1 MSPENL
7 FILLQRSIPQH
18 ALSRFAGMFAECR
31 HPLVKNPLINVFIKV
46 FGVDMSEA
54 LYPQANDYAN
64 FNEFFTRPLR
74 EGLRPLAD
82 AQRFVL
88 SPADGAVSQL
98 GVIEKDQIF
107 QAKGHTYTVAD
118 LLGDTSP
125 SEGSLSAQFENGTF
139 ATIYLSPKDYHRVH
153 MPCAGTLVS
162 SHYVPGELFSV
173 NQITAKHVPRL
184 FARNERLVAVFETAH
199 GKVAV
204 VLVGAVIVAG
214 IRTVWGGGPQGP
226 PGVQTS
232 FPQDWTL
239 EAGQEMGR
247 FYLGS
252 TAVVL
257 FQNGACEWSPE
268 LAAGSPLRLGQ
279 AIGRYR

>member
-1 MSPENL
+1 
-7 FILLQRSIPQH
+7 
-18 ALSRFAGMFAECR
+18 MFAESR
-31 HPLVKNPLINVFIKV
+31 HPLVKNPLINAFIKI

-54 LYPQANDYAN
+54 LYPGAQDYAC
-64 FNEFFTRPLR
+64 FNDFFTRPLR

-82 AQRFVL
+82 PGRFVL

-107 QAKGHTYTVAD
+107 QAKGHSYSVAD
-118 LLGDTSP
+118 LLGDISRGE
-125 SEGSLSAQFENGTF
+125 SSLSGEFENGTF

-162 SHYVPGELFSV
+162 SQYVPGELFSV
-173 NQITAKHVPRL
+173 NQITARHVPRL

-214 IRTVWGGGPQGP
+214 IRTVWGGGPQGAK
-226 PGVQTS
+226 GVQTS
-232 FPQDWTL
+232 FEQDWTL
-239 EAGQEMGR
+239 QAGQEMGR

-268 LAAGSPLRLGQ
+268 LTAGSPLRLGQ
-279 AIGRYR
+279 AIGRYL